1 MSEDRVYDGM
11 ASFPQGSLFDVPDP
25 NCSKCGRV
33 MLGNGQCAWCD
44 MTIDAPEPVRRKQTH
59 ACAGMACQVC
69 HGAAADEANKAIK
82 RGSKA
87 ANPEWTEAARKVL
100 WDLCSS
106 GSEFTTDEAM
116 EALEE
121 LGVETHD
128 SRALGGVVR
137 RFINKGLMR
146 EVGMTKSRRRHG
158 ARIPVYVGASS
169 SRQMGGTANIGE
181 S

>member
-1 MSEDRVYDGM
+1 MSDERVYDGM
-11 ASFPQGSLFDVPDP
+11 ASFPQGSLFDVPAT
-25 NCSKCGRV
+25 NCDRCGRV
-33 MLGNGQCAWCD
+33 LLGNGQCAWCD
-44 MTIDAPEPVRRKQTH
+44 MTTDAPEPVRREQTH

-69 HGAAADEANKAIK
+69 HGAAAEAANKAIK

-87 ANPEWTEAARKVL
+87 ANPEWVEAARRVM
-100 WDLCSS
+100 WDLCR
-106 GSEFTTDEAM
+106 GGEHFTTDEVM
-116 EALEE
+116 EILEE

-137 RFINKGLMR
+137 RFLNKDLMR
-146 EVGMTKSRRRHG
+146 EVGITKSRRRHG
-158 ARIPVYVGASS
+158 TRIPIYVGTS